1 MKLCLSIIF
10 SLLAV
15 LLSCTVAGG
24 EEKVVSPP
32 DHEAFGNYWYQGKG
46 ELTRYE
52 LKQARYGEI
61 HEGEAV
67 LIFVTEDF
75 LPDQQVK
82 YEYGSRPNNIASV
95 LKLNAT
101 RKFFTGIYPYS
112 IMTSVFTPIQ
122 NAGSGETFKVTS
134 SSQEWCGHTYMQANL
149 REDRYKGFLHSYF
162 QAEVEMN
169 FDLPNV
175 LLEDAVWT
183 QLRIDPS
190 SLPRGDVKVI
200 PAFHHLRLRH
210 LPMKAENARISVS
223 EIVDEKLSDQPLNV
237 YRIEYQSIERT
248 LEIKYEQEFPY
259 TIVAWSEEISSGFGG
274 AKTLKTTAVRTH
286 SLNSPYWSQHD
297 VADSTL
303 RDELGLE
310 YK

>member
-1 MKLCLSIIF
+1 MKLFLLIIF
-10 SLLAV
+10 SFLGV
-15 LLSCTVAGG
+15 LFSCTVVGSK
-24 EEKVVSPP
+24 EKVVSPT
-32 DHEAFGNYWYQGKG
+32 DNEAFGNYWYQGKA
-46 ELTRYE
+46 ELTRYD

-61 HEGEAV
+61 HDGEAV
-67 LIFVTEDF
+67 MIFVTEDF
-75 LPDQQVK
+75 LADQQVK
-82 YEYGSRPNNIASV
+82 YEYGPRSNSVASV

-112 IMTSVFTPIQ
+112 IMTSVFTPVQ

-183 QLRIDPS
+183 QLRIDPG
-190 SLPRGDVKVI
+190 SLPQGNVKII

-210 LPMKAENARISVS
+210 LPMKTEDARITVG
-223 EIVDEKLSDQPLNV
+223 EIVDERLSDRPLNV

-248 LEIKYEQEFPY
+248 LEIKYEPEFPY
-259 TIVAWSEEISSGFGG
+259 TIVAWSEEISSGFGE
-274 AKTLKTTAVRTH
+274 AKPLKTTAIRTH
-286 SLNSPYWSQHD
+286 SINSPYWSQND

-303 RDELGLE
+303 RKELGLE

>member
-1 MKLCLSIIF
+1 MKFFFAISLSF
-10 SLLAV
+10 LGV
-15 LLSCTVAGG
+15 LLSCTLAGS

-32 DHEAFGNYWYQGKG
+32 DNEAFGNYWYQGKA

-52 LKQARYGEI
+52 LQQARYGEI
-61 HEGEAV
+61 HNGEAV

-75 LPDQQVK
+75 LADQQVK
-82 YEYGSRPNNIASV
+82 YEYGARSSNVASV

-149 REDRYKGFLHSYF
+149 RENRYKGFLHSYF
-162 QAEVEMN
+162 QAEVEKK

-190 SLPRGDVKVI
+190 SLPQGAVKVI

-210 LPMKAENARISVS
+210 LPMTAEDARIIVTETVDATLS
-223 EIVDEKLSDQPLNV
+223 EKPLNV

-248 LEIKYEQEFPY
+248 LEIKYETEFPY
-259 TIVAWSEEISSGFGG
+259 TIVAWSEEITSGFGA

-286 SLNSPYWSQHD
+286 SINSPYWSQHD

-303 RDELGLE
+303 RKELGLE
-310 YK
+310 HN